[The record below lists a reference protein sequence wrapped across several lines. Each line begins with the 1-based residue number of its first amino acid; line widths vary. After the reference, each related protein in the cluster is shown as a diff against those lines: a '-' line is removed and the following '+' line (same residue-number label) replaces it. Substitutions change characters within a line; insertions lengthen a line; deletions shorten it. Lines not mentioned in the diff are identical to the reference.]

1 MIDVVRQQLRRN
13 GAARD
18 VTVGEHVGNVVNLLD
33 LVGDGADLPV
43 VHILK
48 NQK

>member
-13 GAARD
+13 RTARD
-18 VTVGEHVGNVVNLLD
+18 VAVGEHAGNVVNLLD
-33 LVGDGADLPV
+33 FAGDSADLPV